1 MSTALNTSQTFPFVK
16 TALAVLA
23 ALFISLLCIIKI
35 KIALVLSAAL
45 FGFVVFWLVSKY
57 LDAKRVVIIFI
68 LIYPL
73 LPYLFGINIGG
84 GVPVFRAHRIAILG
98 LMVFLMSKGL
108 LIRYYTEFIKTNLF
122 SYPLLFVILSSFLT
136 AFLSKAVMSTF
147 FFIFSFIFE
156 LLLLA
161 VVVFSI
167 FRTREDIESL
177 IKTLCVS
184 ALLLCVF
191 GLVEK
196 ITQFNVYTTFGAF
209 SPELS
214 RALSLQIRDG
224 TVRIQGPFDHSIA
237 FGGYLVAMLPLIM
250 YRYRG
255 NIVYFNAVLAMIM
268 AAVISTQ
275 SRSAILMSCLIC
287 AFYFFFI
294 GKKNFMPSL
303 VLIIPVLIVF
313 AGDISTFVSR
323 INPLSSTSQDAASST
338 SARYMQ
344 LVHMF
349 NVIKQNPVFGAG
361 ITPPP
366 GIMLQYNV
374 IENSI
379 DNFYLLYTYF
389 FGIVGILSYLVFIMT
404 TIIKPFTR
412 SSANL
417 RRDTLMILVLTG
429 IVSFYL
435 INTIVALWSF
445 HFVYWILLGILARL
459 IVNSWNETCSA

>member
-1 MSTALNTSQTFPFVK
+1 MSTTLNTSQTFPFVK
-16 TALAVLA
+16 AALAVVA
-23 ALFISLLCIIKI
+23 ALFISILCIIKI
-35 KIALVLSAAL
+35 KIALVVSAAL
-45 FGFVVFWLVSKY
+45 FCFVLFWLVSKY
-57 LDAKRVVIIFI
+57 LDEKRVVVLFI

-108 LIRYYTEFIKTNLF
+108 MVRYYTEFMKTGLF

-136 AFLSKAVMSTF
+136 AFLSKAMTSTM

-167 FRTREDIESL
+167 FKTREDIELL
-177 IKTLCVS
+177 IRTLCAS
-184 ALLLCVF
+184 ALLLCAL
-191 GLVEK
+191 GIIEK

-237 FGGYLVAMLPLIM
+237 FGAYLVAVLPLLM
-250 YRYRG
+250 YRFRS
-255 NIVYFNAVLAMIM
+255 NIVYFNASLALIM
-268 AAVISTQ
+268 TAIVSTQ

-294 GKKNFMPSL
+294 GKKNFIP
-303 VLIIPVLIVF
+303 VVALIIPVLIIF
-313 AGDISTFVSR
+313 AGDIVTFVSR
-323 INPLSSTSQDAASST
+323 INPFSSTSQDAASST

-389 FGIVGILSYLVFIMT
+389 FGAIGITTYLVFIMA

-412 SSANL
+412 SSENL
-417 RRDTLMILVLTG
+417 RRDTLMILVLAG

-445 HFVYWILLGILARL
+445 HFIFWILLGILARL
-459 IVNSWNETCSA
+459 IVNSWNESCSV